1 MLKKLYEK
9 SELAFALVWFA
20 RIIEWEFPGVSVDG
34 CMEKLLCAQRILEE
48 KGVIRGQ
55 IHRIFLLCAK
65 NS

>member
-20 RIIEWEFPGVSVDG
+20 RIIEWEFPGFSVDG

-48 KGVIRGQ
+48 KGVIQGQ
-55 IHRIFLLCAK
+55 IHRFFLLCAK
-65 NS
+65 KS